1 MSLNARA
8 ILLDGRGYGA
18 RLLLLDGRLGFDITP
33 PVPTP
38 SPGGGAGGFAGLQ
51 RKPFTRHLPRVDD
64 DDDILLILSV
74 LSRENMI

>member
-18 RLLLLDGRLGFDITP
+18 RLLLLDGRLGFDIIP
-33 PVPTP
+33 P
-38 SPGGGAGGFAGLQ
+38 SPAPSSSGGGAIHRQPFAH
-51 RKPFTRHLPRVDD
+51 RAPRVDD

-74 LSRENMI
+74 LSRENLI